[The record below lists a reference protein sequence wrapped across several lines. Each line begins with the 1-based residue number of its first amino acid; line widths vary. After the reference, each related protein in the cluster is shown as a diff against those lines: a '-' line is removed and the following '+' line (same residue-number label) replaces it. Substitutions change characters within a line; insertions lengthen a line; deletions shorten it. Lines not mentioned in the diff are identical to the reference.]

1 MCQGNRNTHGMPERS
16 KPGDAGAGRYP
27 RRGAGVAGRKKTDAS
42 EEG

>member
-16 KPGDAGAGRYP
+16 EPGDAGAGRPP
-27 RRGAGVAGRKKTDAS
+27 RMRAGVAGGKKTDAS